1 MPTEF
6 SITRRVQFA
15 ETDMA
20 GVMHF
25 SNYFRWMEEV
35 EHAFFRSL
43 DMSIVQKHDGGT
55 ISFPRVRVTCEYF
68 APAHF
73 EDVIEV
79 KLLVTD
85 MSEKSI
91 VWEAE
96 FVRGGK
102 RVARGQVKMVCCQMD
117 GSKFSSISIPDFIR
131 AKLEEGTGGS
141 RDGGSGG

>member
-1 MPTEF
+1 MLKEF

-43 DMSIVQKHDGGT
+43 DMSIVQAHDGGT
-55 ISFPRVRVTCEYF
+55 ISFPRVRVACEYS

-79 KLLVTD
+79 KLLITD
-85 MSEKSI
+85 ISEKSI
-91 VWEAE
+91 SWEAE
-96 FVRGGK
+96 FVREGK
-102 RVARGQVKMVCCQMD
+102 RIARGRVKMVCCRMD
-117 GSKFSSISIPDFIR
+117 GNTFSSISIPDFIR
-131 AKLEEGTGGS
+131 GKLGGGPGDQG
-141 RDGGSGG
+141 DGR